1 MKKLKEHKVQILAA
15 LALAFSLGMVAPN
28 MAFASEDNADEGIS
42 AQATV
47 TNATSEQL
55 AVLVTTIKGEK
66 DYNKYE
72 DLYEAQVALA
82 ADLENT
88 SEAVLKTAQEAVV
101 AINDKAQVGDL
112 NAADLNNFILKM
124 QGYSDW
130 SAMFTT
136 MAQLEKEVGADL
148 SQSAISDGLSPQEIA
163 NYYDSLNKFVN
174 RVQGTLAENAVKLY
188 DRIQTWESFK
198 DYQEK
203 QDLVLLATIAEM
215 YTTKLKDLED
225 GEEFLK
231 SLPEESRE
239 AAADMSM
246 ADMVEAIKKMPEY
259 GDSETLQELVASM
272 EEAIG
277 MMKDALA
284 AKVTAV
290 LGADK
295 NASSLSLTEL
305 VKLCNDDIEGYAKY
319 AALAKSM
326 MFIFE
331 TGGTVNIEDL
341 ADFTVSGI
349 TVTAEQ
355 LEEKYKSKP
364 GELMTNYARMAQAAL
379 KIDDTVMVGLMA
391 YELPQTSAP
400 ETPDTGIVGLIE
412 NGALDLGT
420 LTLIVSL
427 AAAGVLGISVIA
439 RLYTRKSMLRK

>member
-1 MKKLKEHKVQILAA
+1 MKNLKEHKVQILAA

-28 MAFASEDNADEGIS
+28 MVFASENNADEGIS

-47 TNATSEQL
+47 ADATSEQL
-55 AVLVTTIKGEK
+55 AALAAIIKNEEK
-66 DYNKYE
+66 DYDKYKSLFEAQIALAE
-72 DLYEAQVALA
+72 DLDGASEAKIIAARQAVLALTPEAQIGDMDA
-82 ADLENT
+82 
-88 SEAVLKTAQEAVV
+88 
-101 AINDKAQVGDL
+101 KAL
-112 NAADLNNFILKM
+112 NAHILGM
-124 QGYSDW
+124 SGYSDW
-130 SAMFTT
+130 AAMLTT

-148 SQSAISDGLSPQEIA
+148 SQSAISDELSPQEIA

-203 QDLVLLATIAEM
+203 QDLVLLAMIAEM

-246 ADMVEAIKKMPEY
+246 VDMVEAIKKMPEY
-259 GDSETLQELVASM
+259 GDSETLQELVVAM

-295 NASSLSLTEL
+295 NASSLNLTEL

-319 AALAKSM
+319 AALVKSM

-355 LEEKYKSKP
+355 LEEKYKKP

-391 YELPQTSAP
+391 YELPQTSV
-400 ETPDTGIVGLIE
+400 PDTGIVGLIE
-412 NGALDLGT
+412 SGALDLGT

-427 AAAGVLGISVIA
+427 AVAGVLGLGVIA
-439 RLYTRKSMLRK
+439 RLYTRKSILRK